1 MDFSIA
7 ALLQHGY
14 WIVIAVVFLES
25 VGMPIPAALVMLLA
39 GSACAQ
45 HELNTGYVLGGALAA
60 MLSGDALMYVMG
72 RYTGWWLLGVLC
84 RLSLQPEA
92 CIFRS
97 AESFYKRGRKL
108 LLIAKFL
115 PGINTMAAPLAGS
128 MRMRASEFVRLD
140 AAGAALY
147 LGAYFSVGYA
157 FSGAIGAIT
166 KGYKAFGHL
175 LGLVFAL
182 LAVTYA
188 GWQVWMWVRARAMDP
203 VPSITPRDAAGA
215 LSRGSAVI
223 YDVRS
228 HGYYE
233 RNAVR
238 IQGSKRIEPTAV
250 RRESPEVPE
259 GRQVLV
265 YCTCVRQATSAKV
278 ARELLEKG
286 TKCAVIVGGL
296 REWKKAGLPVESVP
310 DDEIAALPA
319 FDM

>member
-1 MDFSIA
+1 
-7 ALLQHGY
+7 
-14 WIVIAVVFLES
+14 
-25 VGMPIPAALVMLLA
+25 VGTPIPGALAMLLA

-45 HELNTGYVLGGALAA
+45 HRLNTGYLLGGAFLA
-60 MLSGDALMYVMG
+60 MLSGDVLMYLMG
-72 RYTGWWLLGVLC
+72 RYTGWWLLGILC

-108 LLIAKFL
+108 LLIAKFM
-115 PGINTMAAPLAGS
+115 PGISAMAAPLAGS
-128 MRMRASEFVRLD
+128 MRMRAYEFLRLD
-140 AAGAALY
+140 AAGATLY

-157 FSGAIGAIT
+157 FSDAIGAIT

-175 LGLVFAL
+175 LGIVFAA
-182 LAVTYA
+182 LAILYM
-188 GWQVWMWVRARAMDP
+188 GWQVWMWLRARAMTP
-203 VPSITPRDAAGA
+203 VPSVTAREAAGA
-215 LSRGSAVI
+215 VSNGTAVV

-233 RNAVR
+233 RNAIR
-238 IQGSKRIEPTAV
+238 IQGSKRLEPTAI
-250 RRESPEVPE
+250 RRESPEVPD
-259 GRQVLV
+259 GRRVLV
-265 YCTCVRQATSAKV
+265 YCTCVRQATSSQV

-286 TKCAVIVGGL
+286 TSCAVIVGGL

-319 FDM
+319 FHS

>member
-1 MDFSIA
+1 
-7 ALLQHGY
+7 
-14 WIVIAVVFLES
+14 
-25 VGMPIPAALVMLLA
+25 MPIPAALAMLLA

-45 HELNTGYVLGGALAA
+45 HQLNTAYVLGGAFLA
-60 MLSGDALMYVMG
+60 MLSGDALMYWMG
-72 RYTGWWLLGVLC
+72 RHTGWWLLGVLC

-92 CIFRS
+92 CILRS

-128 MRMRASEFVRLD
+128 MRMLANEFLRLD

-147 LGAYFSVGYA
+147 LGAYFTVGYA
-157 FSGAIGAIT
+157 FSNAIGAIT

-175 LGLVFAL
+175 LGFVFAG
-182 LAVTYA
+182 LAVSYF
-188 GWQVWMWVRARAMDP
+188 GWQVWMWLRARAMEP
-203 VPSITPRDAAGA
+203 VPSISPREAAGA
-215 LSRGSAVI
+215 LSNGSAVV

-238 IQGSKRIEPTAV
+238 IQGSKRLEPTAI

-259 GRQVLV
+259 GRKVLV
-265 YCTCVRQATSAKV
+265 YCTCVRQATSAQV

-286 TKCAVIVGGL
+286 TPCAVIVGGL

-310 DDEIAALPA
+310 DHEMAALPA
-319 FDM
+319 FNT